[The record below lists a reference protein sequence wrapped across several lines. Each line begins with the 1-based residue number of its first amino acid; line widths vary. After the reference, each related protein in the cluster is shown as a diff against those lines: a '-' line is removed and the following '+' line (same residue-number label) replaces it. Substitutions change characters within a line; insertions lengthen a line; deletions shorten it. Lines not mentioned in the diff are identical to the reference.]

1 MPSADPIRRLAFMAA
16 RRWSPPAIAI
26 LILGSVHAADKA
38 ARAAAPTLTHL
49 YPVAAPAGAATPIT
63 AVGKFDPWPPKVW
76 TDTPALSFL
85 PGEKAGQFTVAV
97 DPGVPPGPHLV
108 RFFNATGA
116 SAPRFFIVTG
126 EPQAAETEPN
136 DEFGKAPRVENLPVT
151 FNGRLNKSG
160 DVDSF
165 AVQLEAG
172 QTLRASL
179 DAYVLG
185 SPVDAV
191 LRLVDTRGLELAIN
205 HDNGRNPDPA
215 LAWTARTT
223 GTYVLQVFGFAQ
235 PATADVRFTG
245 SDACVYRLHL
255 ALGPPAPPAF
265 SPSEGPTWTEAEHLA
280 RMGDDAAP
288 APPFAVTGVIANV
301 GEKDRFAFSVGKGD
315 KLVLALQ
322 SAALG
327 LPLDAWLAIQ
337 NAAGK
342 ELVRNDDGANADPF
356 LEWTAPETG
365 AYTVVVGSVLQ
376 RAGPDYRYR
385 LSLQRPQPRFQGVIA
400 ESGFSVEP
408 GKTAKIKVTA
418 RRLQGFNTKL
428 TASVAGLP
436 EGLSSSPVEMG
447 GTEKEI
453 TLEVTA
459 APDAPPFSGPIQV
472 EFREENS
479 DAVRTAV
486 HELVSTTLRNGVP
499 QGFRDL
505 VITSTPHLWLTV
517 LSAPPTAAA
526 AAASA
531 ATGTEK

>member
-1 MPSADPIRRLAFMAA
+1 VPSADPFRRLAFMAA
-16 RRWSPPAIAI
+16 RHWSPAVVTF

-38 ARAAAPTLTHL
+38 TKAAAPTLTHL
-49 YPVAAPAGAATPIT
+49 YPVAAPAGTSTPIT
-63 AVGKFDPWPPKVW
+63 AVGKFDPWPPKIW
-76 TDTPALSFL
+76 TDVPGLSFL

-97 DPGVPPGPHLV
+97 DPAVPPGPHLV
-108 RFFNATGA
+108 RFFNDAGA
-116 SAPRFFIVTG
+116 SAPRFLIVTG
-126 EPQAAETEPN
+126 EPQATETEPN
-136 DEFGKAPRVENLPVT
+136 DDFGKAPRVENLPVT

-165 AVQLEAG
+165 AVRLEAG
-172 QTLRASL
+172 QTLHAAL

-191 LRLVDTRGLELAIN
+191 LRLVDTRGLELALN

-215 LAWTARTT
+215 LTWTARDA

-245 SDACVYRLHL
+245 SDNCVYRLHL

-265 SPSEGPTWTEAEHLA
+265 SPSDGPTWTEAEHLA
-280 RMGDDAAP
+280 RKGDDAAP
-288 APPFAVTGVIANV
+288 SPPFAVTGVIANV
-301 GEKDRFAFSVGKGD
+301 GEKDHFAFAANKGD
-315 KLVLALQ
+315 KLVLAVQ

-342 ELVRNDDGANADPF
+342 ELVRNDDGPNADPF
-356 LEWTAPETG
+356 LEWTVPETG
-365 AYTVVVGSVLQ
+365 SYTVVVGSVLQ

-385 LSLQRPQPRFQGVIA
+385 LSLQPPQPRFQGVIA
-400 ESGFSVEP
+400 ESGFTVEP
-408 GKTAKIKVTA
+408 GKPAKIKVTA
-418 RRLQGFNTKL
+418 RRLQGFKTKL

-447 GTEKEI
+447 ETEKEI
-453 TLEVTA
+453 TLEVSA
-459 APDAPPFSGPIQV
+459 APDAPTFSGPIQV
-472 EFREENS
+472 EFREEDS
-479 DAVRTAV
+479 DAVRTAI

-505 VITSTPHLWLTV
+505 VIRSTHQLWLTV
-517 LSAPPTAAA
+517 LPAPPAKPAPEPPPVQPRT
-526 AAASA
+526 
-531 ATGTEK
+531 